1 MSVLLCI
8 GLGYSAAAVA
18 ARLKSAEWRIIGT
31 ARSEE
36 GAGAIRDLGIEAVIF
51 DGEGTSPDIA
61 GAMTAAT
68 HLLISAGPD
77 AAGDPVLNHL
87 AGELAGAEKLAWIG
101 YLSTVG
107 VYGDHDGGWVD
118 EDTPAVPVSE
128 RGRKRLEA
136 EQAWQQFAEER
147 GLPLQIFRLAGIYG
161 PGRSP
166 IDGLRMLKV
175 RYVNKPRQVFNR
187 IHVED
192 IANTVIAGIH
202 AGAEATGIFNVADD
216 EPAPPQDVGVFAAEL
231 LGAPPPEIVPWG
243 EAELS
248 PMAMS
253 FYEANRRVRNRRIKE
268 ALGVTLAYP
277 TYREGLRALKA
288 AVKG

>member
-36 GAGAIRDLGIEAVIF
+36 SAAAIRDLGYEAALF
-51 DGEGTSPDIA
+51 ADDGPSGDVSAAVAE
-61 GAMTAAT
+61 AT
-68 HLLISAGPD
+68 HLLISAPPD
-77 AAGDPVLNHL
+77 ETGDPVLNQLGDDL
-87 AGELAGAEKLAWIG
+87 ARAEKLCWIG

-118 EDTPAVPVSE
+118 EDTPLQPGNARNV
-128 RGRKRLEA
+128 RRAAA
-136 EQAWQQFAEER
+136 EEAWQRFASER

-166 IDGLRMLKV
+166 VDGLKMLKV
-175 RYVNKPRQVFNR
+175 RYVDKPGQVFNR

-192 IANTVIAGIH
+192 IASTVVAGIH
-202 AGAEATGIFNVADD
+202 AGTEARGIFNVADD
-216 EPAPPQDVGVFAAEL
+216 EPAPPQEVGIFAAEL
-231 LGAPPPEIVPWG
+231 LRAPPPEIVPW
-243 EAELS
+243 EKAELS
-248 PMAMS
+248 PMSMS
-253 FYEANRRVRNRRIKE
+253 FYEANRRVSNRRIKE
-268 ALGVTLAYP
+268 VLGVTLTYP
-277 TYREGLRALKA
+277 TYREGLRALVAEKA
-288 AVKG
+288 